1 MEAEARYTL
10 VGASVL
16 ALLAALVAAM
26 VWLKNVG
33 GKDDFDRY
41 VIHFEQQAL
50 DGLEVGAAVTLRG
63 IKVGRVEDYALSTST
78 LNRVRVDVRVDRRAA
93 VRTNTVAVVSRNFV
107 TGIAAIALVNR
118 TPAGGP
124 LVEVPAGERVPVIR
138 EGQSDLDELAGRVTK
153 VGDMAAVAL
162 TNVNQL
168 LSADNR
174 AAALDAVRSLRELAD
189 GLTAR
194 LGALDSALA
203 RVGTAATD
211 VGRGATELGR
221 SSARVATVVERG
233 AERLELTL
241 GETERTVVQ
250 ARVALQQIAQASSA
264 VEKQASATARRLE
277 DSASNVDEQL
287 QTAVTELRLSVET
300 AARMIDR
307 LRDPRAALL
316 GPSKSQLGPGE
327 TLP

>member
-10 VGASVL
+10 VGAGVL
-16 ALLAALVAAM
+16 ALIAALVAAV

-33 GKDDFDRY
+33 GDSEFDRY

-63 IKVGRVEDYALSTST
+63 IKVGRVEDYALSST
-78 LNRVRVDVRVDRRAA
+78 LLNRVRVEVRVDRRAA

-118 TPAGGP
+118 VPAGGP

-138 EGQSDLDELAGRVTK
+138 EGKSELDEITGRVTR

-168 LSADNR
+168 LNAENR
-174 AAALDAVRSLRELAD
+174 TEVLDTVRSLRELAD
-189 GLTAR
+189 GLSAR
-194 LGALDSALA
+194 LDALDGALA
-203 RVGTAATD
+203 RIGTAATD
-211 VGRGATELGR
+211 VGKGAAELGR
-221 SSARVATVVERG
+221 SSARVATIVERG

-241 GETERTVVQ
+241 SETERTVAH

-264 VEKQASATARRLE
+264 VEKQATATARRLE
-277 DSASNVDEQL
+277 DSATNVDEQL
-287 QTAVTELRLSVET
+287 NAAVTELRLSVET
-300 AARMIDR
+300 ATRVIDR

-316 GPSKSQLGPGE
+316 GPTKSQLGPGE